1 MGNQEQWLKERLHNI
16 IVATDFHQNSRTALG
31 YASGLANEFGSKL
44 SILHAFEFGPYSKT
58 VEVLD
63 NIPSM
68 ERRIA
73 AESLKEFVAQAG
85 APVVG
90 AEQVTV
96 EGTIPSAIIKTLLKV
111 EADLLV
117 IGTQGVH
124 RGLDHLLLGSNSEA
138 LMLGSPCPTLTVGP
152 RVPQT
157 VEPQMTCRKLI
168 HISDLSIAST
178 SAAMFANRLGQ
189 AFHAETDVY
198 QLVSKA
204 TAQDAPKLLEAAAQY
219 CDILRFVDPELPR
232 EWFDPDFQLSRAVP
246 EEEVMAQVSAQS
258 NLIVLGVQPASFLQ
272 RHLHASLAYRI
283 LTNAGSPVAH
293 RRRKFLLPTL

>member
-1 MGNQEQWLKERLHNI
+1 
-16 IVATDFHQNSRTALG
+16 
-31 YASGLANEFGSKL
+31 
-44 SILHAFEFGPYSKT
+44 
-58 VEVLD
+58 
-63 NIPSM
+63 M
-68 ERRIA
+68 ERRTA
-73 AESLKEFVAQAG
+73 AELLKEFVAQAG
-85 APVVG
+85 APVVA

-96 EGTIPSAIIKTLLKV
+96 EGTVPSAIIKTLLEA

-152 RVPQT
+152 RVPQSIA
-157 VEPQMTCRKLI
+157 PQMTCHKII

-178 SAAMFANRLGQ
+178 SAATFANRLSDV
-189 AFHAETDVY
+189 FHAETEVY

-204 TAQDAPKLLEAAAQY
+204 MAQDTPKLRDAAAQY
-219 CDILRFVDPELPR
+219 CDVLRFVDPELPK
-232 EWFDPDFQLSRAVP
+232 EWFDPDFQVSRAIP
-246 EEEVMAQVSAQS
+246 EEEIMAQVSGES

-283 LTNAGSPVAH
+283 LTNAGSPVLTVPAGKVA
-293 RRRKFLLPTL
+293 RRKSSSQAAA